1 MEAEEIVTTSM
12 AHRAEYILE
21 RGIWRATCKV
31 CGWGT
36 SDPARRQA
44 AALFRQHWHTARAQA
59 RVTIDLRDA
68 DRSATA
74 VPQPEVALGQSSL

>member
-1 MEAEEIVTTSM
+1 MTTSM

-31 CGWGT
+31 CGWAT

-44 AALFRQHWHTARAQA
+44 AALFRQHWHSARTAA
-59 RVTIDLRDA
+59 RELTIDLRDA
-68 DRSATA
+68 DGVAAAALARPEAT
-74 VPQPEVALGQSSL
+74 LRQSSL